1 MYAYLGRKKYF
12 LTKFISR
19 LQTEIEKYYAL
30 KITLT
35 RSAKFVVVYFFFFFQ
50 FVMINNNV

>member
-35 RSAKFVVVYFFFFFQ
+35 RSAKFVVVYFFFIFQ